1 MVTAATAAE
10 AVLGS
15 MLIDARCV
23 PEVMDLLSPEDFP
36 GTLER
41 RIFETFRELWLDR
54 QTIDPV
60 IVESRLGGPDYHKRL
75 AELMIATP
83 TAANV
88 LEYARILKDQSQL
101 RRIQAACMQIVSADT
116 DLDRARELLSEA
128 ASLLVEHQA
137 DRDLSYGELLS
148 DLLDRQNDQTPPN
161 WLDWGI
167 PALNERLMIGPGR
180 FVVIGADSSV
190 GKTAL
195 ALQFALSMARAGK
208 RVGFFSYETS
218 LPDATDRL
226 AANDADV
233 SLRTLKQKRLGR
245 QDIARIMDAGGRG
258 EKLPLRILETARYSV
273 EHIRAKTI
281 ARQFDVIFVDYV
293 QLIPSKARDR
303 YEAVTQIS
311 MALHRLA
318 QDLKITVI
326 GLSQVTVPELDKKGN
341 RRYISMDDLRDSR
354 QLKQDADV
362 VLLLDLSDVKDRSS
376 NRVLIIAKNKDDAI
390 GRIVLKFEPSRM
402 RFTYVPPVEGTDEKS
417 SRERVEA
424 MDRNREDKLRKEAE
438 KNRTAIDG
446 QGVFRE
452 MSDEEDDEDL
462 PF

>member
-1 MVTAATAAE
+1 MVAEEE

-15 MLIDARCV
+15 MLIDSRCV
-23 PEVMDLLSPEDFP
+23 PAVMDLLRPEDFSDS
-36 GTLER
+36 LRR

-54 QTIDPV
+54 RPIDPV
-60 IVESRLGGPDYHKRL
+60 IVESKLGGSDYREKL
-75 AELMIATP
+75 AALMAATP

-88 LEYARILKDQSQL
+88 LEYAKIVRNQAKL
-101 RRIQAACMQIVSADT
+101 RQIQTACLEIVSADT

-128 ASLLVEHQA
+128 AALLVDHQG

-148 DLLDRQNDQTPPN
+148 DLLARQKDSTPPD

-195 ALQFALSMARAGK
+195 ALQFALSMAKAGK

-218 LPDATDRL
+218 LSDATDRL

-233 SLRTLKQKRLGR
+233 SLRRMKQKRLSR
-245 QDIARIMDAGGRG
+245 EELARIVSAGAGG
-258 EKLPLRILETARYSV
+258 EQLPLRILETARYTV

-326 GLSQVTVPELDKKGN
+326 GLSQVTVPELDKKSG
-341 RRYISMDDLRDSR
+341 RRYITMDDLRDSR

-362 VLLLDLSDVKDRSS
+362 VLLLDLSDVRDRSS

-390 GRIVLKFEPSRM
+390 GRIVLSFDPHHM
-402 RFTYVPPVEGTDEKS
+402 RFAYVPPIEGTDEVA
-417 SRERVEA
+417 SRKRVEA
-424 MDRNREDKLRKEAE
+424 MDRNREEKLRKEAE
-438 KNRTAIDG
+438 QKKTAISG

-452 MSDEEDDEDL
+452 LSDADDDEPL

>member
-1 MVTAATAAE
+1 MVAAK
-10 AVLGS
+10 AVLGA

-23 PEVMDLLSPEDFP
+23 PSVMDVLRPEDFDDS
-36 GTLER
+36 LDR
-41 RIFETFRELWLDR
+41 RIFETFRELYLDR
-54 QTIDPV
+54 KPIDPV
-60 IVESRLGGPDYHKRL
+60 LVEAALGGEVYHNSL
-75 AELMIATP
+75 AQLMLDTP

-88 LEYARILKDQSQL
+88 LEYARILKDQNKLPQ
-101 RRIQAACMQIVSADT
+101 IQAACLEIASSSVTLEQAK
-116 DLDRARELLSEA
+116 ELLSEA
-128 ASLLVEHQA
+128 AALLVDHQA
-137 DRDLSYGELLS
+137 DRDRSYGELLS
-148 DLLDRQNDQTPPN
+148 DLLDRQSDKTPPD

-195 ALQFALSMARAGK
+195 ALQFALSMAKAGK

-233 SLRTLKQKRLGR
+233 SLRQLKQKRLSR
-245 QDIARIMDAGGRG
+245 QDLARIVDAGGRS
-258 EKLPLRILETARYSV
+258 EKLPLRILETARYTV
-273 EHIRAKTI
+273 EHIRAKTLSHG
-281 ARQFDVIFVDYV
+281 FDVIFVDYV
-293 QLIPSKARDR
+293 QLIPSRARDR

-354 QLKQDADV
+354 QLKQDADA
-362 VLLLDLSDVKDRSS
+362 VLLLDLSNVKDRSS

-390 GRIVLKFEPSRM
+390 GRIVLSFDPHHM
-402 RFTYVPPVEGTDEKS
+402 RFAYVPPVEGTDEKA

-424 MDRNREDKLRKEAE
+424 MDRNREKKLRKEAE
-438 KNRTAIDG
+438 KNKTAIDG
-446 QGVFRE
+446 QGVFYE
-452 MSDEEDDEDL
+452 MSDDEPL

>member
-1 MVTAATAAE
+1 
-10 AVLGS
+10 

-23 PEVMDLLSPEDFP
+23 PSVMDVLRPEDFDDS
-36 GTLER
+36 LDR
-41 RIFETFRELWLDR
+41 RIFETFRELYLNR
-54 QTIDPV
+54 KPIDPV
-60 IVESRLGGPDYHKRL
+60 LVEAALGGEVYHKSL
-75 AELMIATP
+75 AQLMLDTP

-88 LEYARILKDQSQL
+88 LEYARILKDQNKL
-101 RRIQAACMQIVSADT
+101 RQIQAACLEIASSSITLEQAK
-116 DLDRARELLSEA
+116 ELLSEA
-128 ASLLVEHQA
+128 AALLVDHQA
-137 DRDLSYGELLS
+137 DRDRSYGELLQ
-148 DLLDRQNDQTPPN
+148 DLLDRQSDKTPPD

-195 ALQFALSMARAGK
+195 ALQFALSMAKAGK

-233 SLRTLKQKRLGR
+233 SLRQLKQKRLSR
-245 QDIARIMDAGGRG
+245 QDLARIMGAGGRG
-258 EKLPLRILETARYSV
+258 EKLPLRILETARYTT
-273 EHIRAKTI
+273 EHIRAKTLSHG
-281 ARQFDVIFVDYV
+281 FDVIFVDYV
-293 QLIPSKARDR
+293 QLIPSRARDR

-354 QLKQDADV
+354 QLKQDADA
-362 VLLLDLSDVKDRSS
+362 VLLLDLSNVKDRSS

-390 GRIVLKFEPSRM
+390 GRIVLSFDPHHM
-402 RFTYVPPVEGTDEKS
+402 RFAYVPPVEGTDEKA

-424 MDRNREDKLRKEAE
+424 MDRNREAKLRKEAE
-438 KNRTAIDG
+438 KNKTAIDG
-446 QGVFRE
+446 QGVFYE
-452 MSDEEDDEDL
+452 MSDEEDDEAL

>member
-1 MVTAATAAE
+1 VVAAK
-10 AVLGS
+10 AVLGA

-23 PEVMDLLSPEDFP
+23 PSVMDVLRAEDFDDS
-36 GTLER
+36 LDR
-41 RIFETFRELWLDR
+41 RIFETFRELYLDR
-54 QTIDPV
+54 KPIDPV
-60 IVESRLGGPDYHKRL
+60 LVEAALGGEVYHNSL
-75 AELMIATP
+75 AQLMLDTP

-88 LEYARILKDQSQL
+88 LEYARILKDQNKL
-101 RRIQAACMQIVSADT
+101 RQIQAACLEIASSSVTLEQAK
-116 DLDRARELLSEA
+116 ALLSEA
-128 ASLLVEHQA
+128 AALLVDHQA
-137 DRDLSYGELLS
+137 DRDLSYGELLQ
-148 DLLDRQNDQTPPN
+148 DLLDRQSDKTPPD

-195 ALQFALSMARAGK
+195 ALQFALSMAKAGK

-233 SLRTLKQKRLGR
+233 SLRQLKQKRLSR
-245 QDIARIMDAGGRG
+245 QDLARIVDAGGRG
-258 EKLPLRILETARYSV
+258 EKLPLRILETARYTT
-273 EHIRAKTI
+273 EHIRAKTLS
-281 ARQFDVIFVDYV
+281 RGFDVIFVDYV
-293 QLIPSKARDR
+293 QLIPSRARDR

-354 QLKQDADV
+354 QLKQDADA
-362 VLLLDLSDVKDRSS
+362 VLLLDLSNVKDRSS

-390 GRIVLKFEPSRM
+390 GRIVLSFDPHHM
-402 RFTYVPPVEGTDEKS
+402 RFAYVPPVEGTEEKA

-424 MDRNREDKLRKEAE
+424 MDRNREKRLRKEAE
-438 KNRTAIDG
+438 KNRTALDG
-446 QGVFRE
+446 QGVFHE
-452 MSDEEDDEDL
+452 MSDEEDDESL

>member
-1 MVTAATAAE
+1 MVAAK
-10 AVLGS
+10 AVLGA

-23 PEVMDLLSPEDFP
+23 PSVMDVLRPEDFDDS
-36 GTLER
+36 LDR
-41 RIFETFRELWLDR
+41 RIFETFRELYLDR
-54 QTIDPV
+54 KPIDPV
-60 IVESRLGGPDYHKRL
+60 LVEAALGGEVYHNSL
-75 AELMIATP
+75 AQLMLDTP

-88 LEYARILKDQSQL
+88 LEYARILKDQNKL
-101 RRIQAACMQIVSADT
+101 RQIQAACLEIASSSVTLEQAK
-116 DLDRARELLSEA
+116 ELLSEA
-128 ASLLVEHQA
+128 AALLVDHQA
-137 DRDLSYGELLS
+137 DRDRSYGELLS
-148 DLLDRQNDQTPPN
+148 DLLDRQSDKTPPD

-195 ALQFALSMARAGK
+195 ALQFALSMAKAGK

-233 SLRTLKQKRLGR
+233 SLRQLKQKRLSR
-245 QDIARIMDAGGRG
+245 QDLARIVDAGGRS
-258 EKLPLRILETARYSV
+258 EKLPLRILETARYTV
-273 EHIRAKTI
+273 EHIRAKTLSHG
-281 ARQFDVIFVDYV
+281 FDVIFVDYV
-293 QLIPSKARDR
+293 QLIPSRARDR

-354 QLKQDADV
+354 QLKQDADA
-362 VLLLDLSDVKDRSS
+362 VLLLDLSNVKDRSS

-390 GRIVLKFEPSRM
+390 GRIVLSFDPHHM
-402 RFTYVPPVEGTDEKS
+402 RFAYVPPVEGTDEKA

-424 MDRNREDKLRKEAE
+424 MDRNREKKLRKEAE
-438 KNRTAIDG
+438 KNKTAIDG
-446 QGVFRE
+446 QGVFYE
-452 MSDEEDDEDL
+452 MSDDEPL